1 MKRILIVL
9 MALALAGCASLPTS
23 GAPQQVERLSSA
35 AGGVVLDPQGPTPG
49 STPETLVSDFLRA
62 AGAGLSG
69 DFSVARQFLT
79 AEAAARWDP
88 TTEVRIYQDAQN
100 PAISS
105 TRSGAIRVSAAAAAT
120 LDNAGRYTVAAPD
133 AILNSEFSLVR
144 NEKGEWRIAVLDSGV
159 VVPNSIFTSL
169 YSETAIYFLTPDRT
183 SLVPEARWFL
193 NLGQA
198 ANAVQGLLAGPS
210 PWLAPAAHS
219 AIPAET
225 RLTQRGVRVSDGVAQ
240 VDLSSDIA
248 SLPPS
253 ELIAIEVQISKTLL
267 NLPGIQE
274 VKLTSE
280 GADLDFPSK
289 IDLSPYPYASYTL
302 AGLSGGRPALVSG
315 GEVSVTGESG
325 AGLGLTALATSYNE
339 PAKVGAALGNEG
351 KSIYAV
357 FFDGS
362 RPQQLISGNRLV
374 APSID
379 SHGWVWS
386 ANAVSNGELNAIHL
400 TTRATKKFSVPY
412 LEGLNIRSIAVSRE
426 GSRMVIVTD
435 QKGEVQ
441 MNVVALARDSGGTPT
456 EIGVPARFGQSLV
469 DVTDVAWV
477 SPVRLA
483 VVGRQSTSSANSI
496 HIVGIGAPTTTLPA
510 VENVADLTAG
520 RGQDTIVIQNDAGN
534 LYSYDGVG
542 WRLIAEGVTS
552 PALPG

>member
-1 MKRILIVL
+1 M
-9 MALALAGCASLPTS
+9 
-23 GAPQQVERLSSA
+23 
-35 AGGVVLDPQGPTPG
+35 
-49 STPETLVSDFLRA
+49 
-62 AGAGLSG
+62 
-69 DFSVARQFLT
+69 
-79 AEAAARWDP
+79 
-88 TTEVRIYQDAQN
+88 
-100 PAISS
+100 
-105 TRSGAIRVSAAAAAT
+105 
-120 LDNAGRYTVAAPD
+120 
-133 AILNSEFSLVR
+133 
-144 NEKGEWRIAVLDSGV
+144 VLDSGV

-193 NLGQA
+193 NSGQA

-362 RPQQLISGNRLV
+362 GPQQLMSGNRLV

-400 TTRATKKFSVPY
+400 TAIRHSPFS
-412 LEGLNIRSIAVSRE
+412 LRTSAVSRE

-510 VENVADLTAG
+510 VENVANLTAG

-542 WRLIAEGVTS
+542 WRLIAEGVAS

>member
-1 MKRILIVL
+1 MVFEL
-9 MALALAGCASLPTS
+9 G
-23 GAPQQVERLSSA
+23 
-35 AGGVVLDPQGPTPG
+35 AGGQ
-49 STPETLVSDFLRA
+49 RC
-62 AGAGLSG
+62 
-69 DFSVARQFLT
+69 ARF
-79 AEAAARWDP
+79 ASW
-88 TTEVRIYQDAQN
+88 
-100 PAISS
+100 
-105 TRSGAIRVSAAAAAT
+105 
-120 LDNAGRYTVAAPD
+120 
-133 AILNSEFSLVR
+133 
-144 NEKGEWRIAVLDSGV
+144 AV
-159 VVPNSIFTSL
+159 
-169 YSETAIYFLTPDRT
+169 
-183 SLVPEARWFL
+183 
-193 NLGQA
+193 
-198 ANAVQGLLAGPS
+198 

-225 RLTQRGVRVSDGVAQ
+225 RLTQRGVRVSDGAAQ

-248 SLPPS
+248 SLAPS

-362 RPQQLISGNRLV
+362 RPQQLMSGNRLV